1 MHLRHHINTL
11 KYKLKE
17 EPMNYSPFNNIG
29 SATHGRGSGGAMNNP
44 MYRKV
49 CVQGHYEPLGG
60 RSKRRILAKSEGIS
74 LGKTK
79 YFWEF

>member
-1 MHLRHHINTL
+1 MTRLLIILVPRHMEGVQ
-11 KYKLKE
+11 E
-17 EPMNYSPFNNIG
+17 EQLTIQCIGKFASKVTMN
-29 SATHGRGSGGAMNNP
+29 
-44 MYRKV
+44 
-49 CVQGHYEPLGG
+49 PLSG